1 MPKKTSVGK
10 RKDNVVKTVAT
21 APLESSFDEVVRLI
35 QQSHQRAY
43 QAVNAE
49 LIDLYWRVGEYIS
62 RKLRSAEWGDGV
74 VAQLAH
80 YIQLHHPNIRG
91 FTRASLFRMRQ
102 FYETYRADKKVASLL
117 RQLPWTQHHLMIL
130 GRSRFPE
137 EREFYMRMAIREHWR
152 SRELD
157 RQIKAAL
164 FERATLNPPKVAAAL
179 RQMHPAAETVFKD
192 LHVLDFLQ
200 LQDNH
205 SEADLH
211 AGLLRNLG
219 RFITELGRD
228 FCFIGSEYPVQVG
241 GRDFALDLL
250 FFHRGLNCLVA
261 IELKVDEF
269 QPEHLGKLEFY
280 LEALDRDVRKDHER
294 PSIGMLLCA
303 GKDTEV
309 VEYALSRSVSPAL
322 IAEYQAMLPE
332 KALLRAKLHEFYQ
345 RLAPPERGRAQGCP
359 RHAREQSCGGKE
371 KGGCEVISGR
381 IFTGET
387 WGRLRC
393 HIGISSAPVRD
404 PLRSQIVTATGG
416 THFKSS
422 QTVTRSHAG
431 EPLKSQ
437 IVLGYAGK
445 ARFVLIQRGQRPV
458 KRLFS
463 ACRIAAPGRRAHAA
477 WPRRA
482 VSPPRAPPRH
492 ARPQPCPESAPPY
505 RAHGPG

>member
-1 MPKKTSVGK
+1 MPKKTSIGQ
-10 RKDNVVKTVAT
+10 RKDNVAKSVAT
-21 APLESSFDEVVRLI
+21 VPLQSSFDEVVRLI
-35 QQSHQRAY
+35 QKSHQRAY

-62 RKLRSAEWGDGV
+62 RKLQSAEWGDGV

-102 FYETYRADKKVASLL
+102 FYETYRADRKVASLL
-117 RQLPWTQHHLMIL
+117 RQLPWTHHLMIL
-130 GRSRFPE
+130 GRGRFPE
-137 EREFYMRMAIREHWR
+137 EREFYMRVAIRERWR

-192 LHVLDFLQ
+192 LYVLDFLQ

-211 AGLLRNLG
+211 ASLLRNLG

-280 LEALDRDVRKDHER
+280 LEALDRGVRKHHER
-294 PSIGMLLCA
+294 PSIGVLLCA
-303 GKDTEV
+303 SKDTEV
-309 VEYALSRSVSPAL
+309 VEYALSRSASPAL
-322 IAEYQAMLPE
+322 IAEYQAMLPD

-345 RLAPPERGRAQGCP
+345 RLAPPEHGLHKVVPTKRRSRVAV
-359 RHAREQSCGGKE
+359 GK
-371 KGGCEVISGR
+371 KKV
-381 IFTGET
+381 
-387 WGRLRC
+387 
-393 HIGISSAPVRD
+393 
-404 PLRSQIVTATGG
+404 G
-416 THFKSS
+416 TK
-422 QTVTRSHAG
+422 
-431 EPLKSQ
+431 
-437 IVLGYAGK
+437 
-445 ARFVLIQRGQRPV
+445 
-458 KRLFS
+458 
-463 ACRIAAPGRRAHAA
+463 
-477 WPRRA
+477 
-482 VSPPRAPPRH
+482 
-492 ARPQPCPESAPPY
+492 
-505 RAHGPG
+505 